1 MSPRLL
7 LVNTAAWWAQCALVT
22 LAVAGLLRLTRLGAP
37 AARLWLWRAVL
48 VTALVLP
55 ALQPWRGATGGMP
68 SAAVVD
74 AVFGPAPRGAEIDL
88 ALLGVLALAAGSAL
102 RMLRLAVG
110 LRRLARWA
118 RDGAPYDGADV
129 RAEVIALAGA
139 DADLRL
145 SPAVAAPAT
154 FGWRRAVVLL
164 PPDFLAR
171 TRTQRRD
178 ALAHELLH
186 VRRAD
191 WAETVAE
198 ETVAAL
204 LWFQPAVA
212 WIAAELRLAREEL
225 VDAAVVARTHGRRA
239 YAETLLALAAPTP
252 LPALAASLFSA
263 PLERRIESLLKEE
276 PMTRRKLTAAL
287 AASAMGLL
295 AAAVTAAWAVPLHAR
310 AAAGQKRL
318 AERKLVE
325 KVNPVYPPDA
335 KTKHI
340 VGIVLLDVLITA
352 AGDVTEAKPTKG
364 PEELREAAASAVRQW
379 KYEPADKDTRATI
392 TVRFLL
398 DSKKEKPP
406 SAR

>member
-22 LAVAGLLRLTRLGAP
+22 AAVAGLLRITKLGAP

-48 VTALVLP
+48 VTVLALP
-55 ALQPWRGATGGMP
+55 ALQWWRGGTDGVP

-74 AVFGPAPRGAEIDL
+74 AVFGPAARGGGIDL
-88 ALLGVLALAAGSAL
+88 ALLAVLALAAGSAL
-102 RMLRLAVG
+102 RVLRLAVG
-110 LRRLARWA
+110 LCRLARWA
-118 RDGAPYDGADV
+118 HDGEPYQATDI

-154 FGWRRAVVLL
+154 FGWRRPVVLV
-164 PPDFLAR
+164 PPDFPAR
-171 TRTQRRD
+171 PRAQRRD

-186 VRRAD
+186 VRPAD

-198 ETVAAL
+198 ETVSAL

-212 WIAAELRLAREEL
+212 CIAAELRLAREEL

-239 YAETLLALAAPTP
+239 YAETLLALAAPSP

-287 AASAMGLL
+287 AASAIGLL
-295 AAAVTAAWAVPLHAR
+295 AAAVTAAWAVPLQ
-310 AAAGQKRL
+310 AAATAGQKRM
-318 AERKLVE
+318 AERKLVQ
-325 KVNPVYPPDA
+325 KVNPVYPPEA

-340 VGIVLLDVLITA
+340 QGIVLLDVLISA
-352 AGDVTEAKPTKG
+352 AGDVTDAKPTKG

-398 DSKKEKPP
+398 DSKKEKPKP
-406 SAR
+406 

>member
-22 LAVAGLLRLTRLGAP
+22 AAVAGLLRMTKLGAP
-37 AARLWLWRAVL
+37 AARLWLWRVVL
-48 VTALVLP
+48 VTVLVLP
-55 ALQPWRGATGGMP
+55 ALQPWRGGTGSVP
-68 SAAVVD
+68 SAVVVD
-74 AVFGPAPRGAEIDL
+74 AVFAPATHGVGIDL
-88 ALLGVLALAAGSAL
+88 ALLAVLALAAGSGL
-102 RMLRLAVG
+102 RLLRLAVG

-118 RDGAPYDGADV
+118 SDGEPYQVADV

-164 PPDFLAR
+164 PPDFPAR
-171 TRTQRRD
+171 PRAQRRD

-198 ETVAAL
+198 ETVSAL

-212 WIAAELRLAREEL
+212 SIAAELRLAREEL
-225 VDAAVVARTHGRRA
+225 VDAAVVAQTHGRHA
-239 YAETLLALAAPTP
+239 YAETLLALAAPS
-252 LPALAASLFSA
+252 PALAASLFSA
-263 PLERRIESLLKEE
+263 PLERRIDSLLKEE

-287 AASAMGLL
+287 AASAIGLL
-295 AAAVTAAWAVPLHAR
+295 AAAVTAAWAVPLQAI

-318 AERKLVE
+318 AERKLVQ
-325 KVNPVYPPDA
+325 KVNPVYPADA

-340 VGIVLLDVLITA
+340 EGTVLLDVLISA
-352 AGDVTEAKPTKG
+352 AGDVADAKPTKG

-392 TVRFLL
+392 TVRFIL
-398 DSKKEKPP
+398 SKKDKPP